1 MTQRHFNA
9 HQSSSESSTR
19 SMRARTFEDD
29 REGSERRA
37 LVDPEST
44 GAFDATSE
52 RVVVGDMSSSR
63 RSSSNLKKSKRRD
76 ERSTFATTAAWIALA
91 CGAIIVV
98 ALSRGVAGRRSAFGG
113 ENGFVESASRS
124 AAKKVLDAASGARPD
139 GRPRVFG
146 YKVAN
151 AFEHDTDAF
160 TQGLVMCGAGVVC
173 ESTGAVNG
181 KKSAV
186 RVVDVQT
193 GKATHAVESKV
204 PGLFAEGLTRIG
216 KSLYMISWRS
226 NRGIAYEFD
235 ESTGK
240 IHEAG
245 TFKTPLSDGWGLA
258 ANAAGDELY
267 VTDASDKLHVLSV
280 PSGDDSETLELKRS
294 LTITD
299 DGKPVRFANELETID
314 GEVYANVLERPCIA
328 RIDPESGQVNAWI
341 NLDGLKNR
349 DANGG
354 TGDVLNGIAVDEDN
368 GKLYVT
374 GKQWRAMFEI
384 KLKEIEGDAYED
396 ALKKA
401 RKTCTPP
408 FALPQ
413 YGYP

>member
-1 MTQRHFNA
+1 
-9 HQSSSESSTR
+9 
-19 SMRARTFEDD
+19 MRARTFEDD

-37 LVDPEST
+37 LVDSDST
-44 GAFDATSE
+44 GAFDATRES
-52 RVVVGDMSSSR
+52 VVVGDMSSR

-76 ERSTFATTAAWIALA
+76 ERSAVATTTAWIALA
-91 CGAIIVV
+91 CGATIFV
-98 ALSRGVAGRRSAFGG
+98 ALSRGFTGRGVSLEG
-113 ENGFVESASRS
+113 EDGFVENAPRS
-124 AAKKVLDAASGARPD
+124 AAKVLDAASGARSD

-146 YKVAN
+146 YTVAN
-151 AFEHDTDAF
+151 AFEHDMNAF
-160 TQGLVMCGAGVVC
+160 TQGLVMCGPGVVC

-186 RVVDVQT
+186 RVVDVET
-193 GKATHAVESKV
+193 GKATHTVESKV

-226 NRGIAYEFD
+226 NRGIVYAFD

-245 TFKTPLSDGWGLA
+245 MFKTPLRDGWGLA
-258 ANAAGDELY
+258 ASAAGDELY

-401 RKTCTPP
+401 RTTCTPP
-408 FALPQ
+408 LSLPQ

>member
-1 MTQRHFNA
+1 
-9 HQSSSESSTR
+9 
-19 SMRARTFEDD
+19 MRARTFEDD
-29 REGSERRA
+29 RDGSERRA
-37 LVDPEST
+37 LVDFEST
-44 GAFDATSE
+44 GAFDATRES
-52 RVVVGDMSSSR
+52 VVFGDMSSR

-76 ERSTFATTAAWIALA
+76 ERSTVATTTAWIALA
-91 CGAIIVV
+91 CGATIVV
-98 ALSRGVAGRRSAFGG
+98 ALARGFTGRGVSLGG
-113 ENGFVESASRS
+113 EDGFVENAPRS
-124 AAKKVLDAASGARPD
+124 AGKVLDAASGARSD

-146 YKVAN
+146 YTVAN

-160 TQGLVMCGAGVVC
+160 TQGLVMCGPGVVC

-186 RVVDVQT
+186 RVVDVKT
-193 GKATHAVESKV
+193 GKATHTVESKV

-240 IHEAG
+240 IQEAG
-245 TFKTPLSDGWGLA
+245 TFKTPLRDGWGLA
-258 ANAAGDELY
+258 ASAAGDELY

-280 PSGDDSETLELKRS
+280 PSGDDFETLELKRS

-341 NLDGLKNR
+341 NLDGLKSR

-401 RKTCTPP
+401 RNTCTPP
-408 FALPQ
+408 LALPQ